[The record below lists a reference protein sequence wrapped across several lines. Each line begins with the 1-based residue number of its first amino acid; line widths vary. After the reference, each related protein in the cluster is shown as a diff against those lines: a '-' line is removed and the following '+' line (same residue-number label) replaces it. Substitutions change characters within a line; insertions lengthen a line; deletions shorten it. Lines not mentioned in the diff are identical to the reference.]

1 MKTCAVL
8 CIFVLGQRVLPR
20 YCGTGEAGGLEGE
33 RRGQL
38 EGNPL
43 CDSLATH
50 SKIHIHQ
57 GLGAHIGAALGLG

>member
-20 YCGTGEAGGLEGE
+20 YCATGGAGGLEGG

-43 CDSLATH
+43 CGS
-50 SKIHIHQ
+50 Q
-57 GLGAHIGAALGLG
+57 GAQL